1 MGCMRY
7 KNRTDKPRQV
17 AWSQF
22 SIKMVGVHFY
32 NSAHNN
38 RNWDKIYDNLT
49 KKIHIR
55 NRMQFSLRGEN
66 NHKPNPLIKTMVH
79 RSSIYYSKMY
89 LEKNSKTNKQFPL
102 DQ

>member
-38 RNWDKIYDNLT
+38 RNWDKIYDKLT
-49 KKIHIR
+49 KNIHIWS
-55 NRMQFSLRGEN
+55 RMQLSLRSLRG
-66 NHKPNPLIKTMVH
+66 KK
-79 RSSIYYSKMY
+79 
-89 LEKNSKTNKQFPL
+89 
-102 DQ
+102 